1 MQRVRLGKT
10 DLEVSPIAF
19 GTWAYGGE
27 WGSFDRDEAVGSIHH
42 ALDLGINLF
51 DTAQAYGF
59 GRSEELLADA
69 LWPRVK
75 REDVVVATKGGL
87 RPNGDGVVRD
97 SSAKWL
103 REGVE
108 ESLRHL
114 RTDYIDLY
122 QVHWPDPSTPAEETG
137 AALNELVREGKIRH
151 AGVSNYD
158 VAQMAEL
165 ARYGPVETLQPPYH
179 AFRREIER
187 EILPYTAANDIG
199 VLIYGPLAH
208 GLMSGRMTADTT
220 FAPDDWRSDS
230 SDFRGETLVRNLA
243 VVDRLRAFARGRD
256 ITMPQLAVAW
266 TLANPA
272 VDVAIVGA
280 RRPDQLD
287 GTASG
292 ADVTLTEDDLGEIGA
307 ILQDA
312 VPVRGASPEG
322 T

>member
-1 MQRVRLGKT
+1 
-10 DLEVSPIAF
+10 
-19 GTWAYGGE
+19 
-27 WGSFDRDEAVGSIHH
+27 
-42 ALDLGINLF
+42 
-51 DTAQAYGF
+51 
-59 GRSEELLADA
+59 
-69 LWPRVK
+69 
-75 REDVVVATKGGL
+75 
-87 RPNGDGVVRD
+87 
-97 SSAKWL
+97 
-103 REGVE
+103 
-108 ESLRHL
+108 
-114 RTDYIDLY
+114 
-122 QVHWPDPSTPAEETG
+122 
-137 AALNELVREGKIRH
+137 
-151 AGVSNYD
+151 VSND
-158 VAQMAEL
+158 DAAQMAEL

-187 EILPYTAANDIG
+187 EILPYAAANDIG

-220 FAPDDWRSDS
+220 FPPDDWRSGS
-230 SDFRGETLVRNLA
+230 SDFRGETLARNLA
-243 VVDRLRAFARGRD
+243 VVDRLRAFARERD
-256 ITMPQLAVAW
+256 LTLPQLAVAW

-292 ADVTLTEDDLGEIGA
+292 ADVTLSEDDLGDIGA